1 MESLTL
7 VFLTALSMWAG
18 IGLGQL
24 LQSRLPEDHL
34 QGESRDMIRTASG
47 LLGTVVALTIGLLVG
62 SAKSTFDQANEGV
75 IAFSTRVIQLDQ
87 ALRRFGP
94 VAEPLRGEL
103 RESMQLGRELLWYS
117 QEPVDRRLKE
127 AQRMRRFNDV
137 LKQIEALPV
146 ESPGQEL
153 TRKEA
158 AVLGGEVGRR
168 CGGGAAGRSVWQV
181 LEKSEQQLPPPLI
194 AMLIVWLGLLFFSF
208 GLLAPANRTALGALV
223 LSSLAMAGALFM
235 LLEMN
240 QPFDGFIEVSP
251 GPLETMLDVLSD

>member
-158 AVLGGEVGRR
+158 AVLGGEVGR
-168 CGGGAAGRSVWQV
+168 SVWQV

-251 GPLETMLDVLSD
+251 GPLETMLDVLSG